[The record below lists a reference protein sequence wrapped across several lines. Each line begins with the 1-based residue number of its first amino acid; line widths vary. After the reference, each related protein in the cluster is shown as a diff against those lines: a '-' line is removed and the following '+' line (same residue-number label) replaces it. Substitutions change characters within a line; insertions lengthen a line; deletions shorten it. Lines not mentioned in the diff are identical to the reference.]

1 MNAHPMSFARARS
14 VAVVGS
20 GTAGLF
26 AALALKRAR
35 PELRVA
41 IVASK
46 AIPVIGVGEAT
57 TPPIVAFL
65 HGYLG
70 LDPAEL
76 FARVAPTWKLGIR
89 FEWGA
94 KNRVFHYA
102 FGGGDLAAAQTFDG
116 SILDYSLVSRLM
128 DRGRGL
134 VVREGEGLRSLLGE
148 HRFAYHLDNAPFVAF
163 LEEKAAQRGI
173 ETIEATVTGVRRDD
187 VGGIEALLCGDRE
200 LSFDAYVDA
209 SGFRSQLLGDALGVP
224 FESYD
229 SSLYCDSAI
238 VGNGPLPERGP
249 LPFTR
254 ATTMS
259 AGWCWTIPMRSENH
273 YGYVFASKFLDA
285 ADAETEL
292 RARFDISSKT
302 RIVNFR
308 SGRRRDAIAGN
319 VAAIGNA
326 YGFVEPLESTALHMA
341 ITTSL
346 RIAALATGA
355 SRDVA
360 EVSRELGEQWD
371 YLRAFLAVH
380 YRFNRRL
387 ATPFWEHC
395 RASVELA
402 PLQAAIDD
410 YRALT
415 LFTNRRVAPSFVR
428 DTVFGARGLDLLLLG
443 QDVFPAALE
452 PEVDQATWD
461 SRKAEWSAVERA
473 ALSHGEALEACD
485 ANAALLGVASEGW
498 VHQLAESMRKIAPI
512 SASRRV
518 MRG

>member
-1 MNAHPMSFARARS
+1 MSFARARQI
-14 VAVVGS
+14 AVVGS

-35 PELRVA
+35 PELRIA

-46 AIPVIGVGEAT
+46 AIPAIGVGEAT

-89 FEWGA
+89 FDWGA
-94 KNRVFHYA
+94 PDRVFHYA
-102 FGGGDLAAAQTFDG
+102 FGGGDLAAAQRYDG
-116 SILDYSLVSRLM
+116 AILDYSLVSRLM

-134 VVREGEGLRSLLGE
+134 VVREGDGLRSLLSE

-173 ETIEATVTGVRRDD
+173 EFIEATITGVRHDD
-187 VGGIEALLCGDRE
+187 VGGIEALRTASGEE
-200 LSFDAYVDA
+200 LAFDAYVDA
-209 SGFRSQLLGDALGVP
+209 SGFRAQLLGDALGVP

-238 VGNGPLPERGP
+238 VGNGPTPASGP
-249 LPFTR
+249 APFTR
-254 ATTMS
+254 ATTMN
-259 AGWCWTIPMRSENH
+259 AGWCWSIPMRSENH
-273 YGYVFASKFLDA
+273 YGYVFASSFLEA
-285 ADAETEL
+285 AEAEAEL
-292 RARFDISSKT
+292 RAHFPITSKT
-302 RIVNFR
+302 RIVKFR
-308 SGRRRDAIAGN
+308 SGRRRDAIVGN

-346 RIAALATGA
+346 RLAALATGA
-355 SRDVA
+355 SRDIE

-371 YLRAFLAVH
+371 YLRGFLAVH

-387 ATPFWEHC
+387 STPFWEHC
-395 RASVELA
+395 RAHVELA
-402 PLQAAIDD
+402 PLAVAVDD
-410 YRALT
+410 YRAQS
-415 LFTNRRVAPSFVR
+415 LFTNRRVTPAFVR
-428 DTVFGARGLDLLLLG
+428 DTVFGARGLDLLLIG
-443 QDVFPAALE
+443 QDVFPGSLE
-452 PEVDQATWD
+452 PEVDRMTWD
-461 SRKAEWSAVERA
+461 ARKTEWTAVENA
-473 ALSHGEALEACD
+473 ALSHADALAACSADGSLLAGGSAGWIHTTAEA
-485 ANAALLGVASEGW
+485 
-498 VHQLAESMRKIAPI
+498 MRRVAPI
-512 SASRRV
+512 SAPARRV